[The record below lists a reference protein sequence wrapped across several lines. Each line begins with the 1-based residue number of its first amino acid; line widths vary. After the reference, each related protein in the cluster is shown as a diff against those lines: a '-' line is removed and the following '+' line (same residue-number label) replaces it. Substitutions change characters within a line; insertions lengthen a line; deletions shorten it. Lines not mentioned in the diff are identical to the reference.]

1 MRINEESGMLEEAH
15 VLESLPAY
23 ALRALDET
31 EARTVSAH
39 LAGCLICR
47 TELQGYEAV
56 ARQLALAAPDMA
68 GPPPELKERLMAR
81 IGRLQ
86 SAEEQ
91 RPVARGQG
99 WLRLRPVWGVAAVLL
114 IVALTTVNLLLWQ
127 RLNNPEVLTGPRGMR
142 AITLHSTEAAPQAS
156 GFVIMGE
163 DGENGVLVVDE
174 MPLLEPAWEYQVWLI
189 RDEESV
195 SSAVFSVDETGYRGV
210 RLTAPESLHLYSAV
224 RVTIEPAE
232 GSPQPTGEA
241 VMTGVLPRP

>member
-1 MRINEESGMLEEAH
+1 MRENGMLEEAH
-15 VLESLPAY
+15 VFESLAAY
-23 ALRALDET
+23 ALGALDEP
-31 EARTVSAH
+31 EARAVSTH

-56 ARQLALAAPDMA
+56 AGQLALAAPDTA
-68 GPPPELKERLMAR
+68 GPPPELKGRLLAR
-81 IGRLQ
+81 VGRLQ

-91 RPVARGQG
+91 RPASASPG

-114 IVALTTVNLLLWQ
+114 IVALTVVNLLLWQ
-127 RLNNPEVLTGPRGMR
+127 RLNNPEVLTGPQGMR

-156 GFVIMGE
+156 GFIIMGE

-174 MPLLEPAWEYQVWLI
+174 MPQLEPAWEYQVWLI

-195 SSAVFSVDETGYRGV
+195 SSAVFSVDEMGYRGV

-224 RVTIEPAE
+224 RITIEPAE
-232 GSPQPTGEA
+232 GSLQPTGED
-241 VMTGVLPRP
+241 VMLGMLPPP